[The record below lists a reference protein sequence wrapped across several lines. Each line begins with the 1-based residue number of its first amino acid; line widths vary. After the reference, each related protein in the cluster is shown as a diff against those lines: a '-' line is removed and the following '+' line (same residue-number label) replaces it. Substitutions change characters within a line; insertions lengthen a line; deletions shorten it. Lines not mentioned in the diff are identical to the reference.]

1 MINNVN
7 IYTIYDSLCQN
18 VMRILPT
25 IYQNK
30 TKLLEESRKFRVHL
44 SEELSFINYTEA
56 IWTSFLVELIKVWR

>member
-7 IYTIYDSLCQN
+7 IYTIYESLCQN
-18 VMRILPT
+18 VMRILST

-30 TKLLEESRKFRVHL
+30 TKLLKDSRKFRVHL

-56 IWTSFLVELIKVWR
+56 I